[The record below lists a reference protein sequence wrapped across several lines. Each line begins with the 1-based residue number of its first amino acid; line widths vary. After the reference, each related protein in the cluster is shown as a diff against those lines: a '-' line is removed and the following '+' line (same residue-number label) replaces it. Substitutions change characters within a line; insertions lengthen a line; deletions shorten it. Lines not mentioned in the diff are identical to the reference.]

1 MRTPFLRSIW
11 RAVLTLSFLVGS
23 MQIVVLAQSVNAQEN
38 RIVGVWDVQVNLL
51 NCSTGVQFASFR
63 GLNKYE
69 LGGTAQVVPATNPTA
84 LSPHVGIWSH
94 VEGNNYR
101 LAFKMF
107 RFDPAG
113 NNIGWQIV
121 RFDVAIDEET
131 SLYAGSGEAKV
142 FDSSGNLVGKSC
154 PTITGTRFQ

>member
-1 MRTPFLRSIW
+1 MKTSALKTIST
-11 RAVLTLSFLVGS
+11 VLALFVLVAS
-23 MQIVVLAQSVNAQEN
+23 MQTNLWADSVNSRRN
-38 RIVGVWDVQVNLL
+38 RIVGVWDVQVTLL
-51 NCSTGVQFASFR
+51 NCSTGAQFASFR

-113 NNIGWQIV
+113 NNIGWQVV
-121 RFDVAIDEET
+121 RFDIAMNDDA
-131 SLYAGSGEAKV
+131 SLYAGSGKAEV
-142 FDSSGNLVGKSC
+142 FDVNGNLVGASC
-154 PTITGTRFQ
+154 PTLTGARFQ